1 MNTVEVK
8 LLKYAFLF
16 RQLTWREEFAI
27 KYDPKKDR
35 LRIHLAHA
43 LVNVSGLKVDSV
55 TDATKVLDAIP
66 QSIINRVFI
75 MYKGDTPEPRIF
87 STTGLYKAPD
97 PGKFVKKYEEI
108 EEKRERI
115 MDKVEAELEQK
126 FGRKEL
132 DESIEV
138 ERLMA
143 KNSKLRG
150 VTKATPDLTN
160 FGIPPQ
166 DKK

>member
-1 MNTVEVK
+1 MDTVEIK
-8 LLKYAFLF
+8 LLKYAFRF

-27 KYDPKKDR
+27 KFEPKKDR
-35 LRIHLAHA
+35 LRTLLAHA
-43 LVNVSGLKVDSV
+43 LAEVSGLKVTTVDE
-55 TDATKVLDAIP
+55 ATKVLDALP
-66 QSIINRVFI
+66 QSVVNRVFI
-75 MYKGDTPEPRIF
+75 LYKGETPEPRLF
-87 STTGLYKAPD
+87 TTTGLYKAPE
-97 PGKFVKKYEEI
+97 PHKFVKKYEEI

-132 DESIEV
+132 DETIET

-150 VTKATPDLTN
+150 VSKPSPDRV
-160 FGIPPQ
+160 Q
-166 DKK
+166 